1 MKLFGKIFLINI
13 FLVINVFSQVVVSIP
28 EFATE
33 QDSIVVIFDAAQGD
47 QGLMGYAGNIYAHT
61 GVNTNVGDWQHV
73 IESWGNDATQPQLTK
88 IGTDLYKLV
97 IGNPRTFYSVT
108 SPSEIIN
115 EISFVF
121 RSEGSE
127 GATGRDVGGDD
138 IFLPI
143 YKGGINVSIVEPTER
158 NFLVD
163 LNDQINII
171 IKSVY
176 SDSLF
181 LFLNDSLLTTST
193 TDSIG
198 YTIDVKSQEDK
209 MIIAKATTTAGAFA
223 YDTVTYAVKGGVVI
237 EDLPNGVSN
246 GINYIDNSA
255 VTLVLFAPN
264 KEFVYVIGDFNNWE
278 TSSEYFMKR
287 TPDNNTYW
295 ITLTGLSANV
305 EYGFQYLVNGT
316 LPLADAYAEKILE
329 KEDGEI
335 DNDTYPNLKGY
346 PSGMTDGSVSVFEIN
361 KTKHQWSATEYQ
373 RPDKQKAVIYEL
385 LVRDFLSAHNYQ
397 TLTDTL
403 DYLQRLGIN
412 AIELMPINEFEH
424 NNSWGYNPSY
434 YFAPDK
440 YYGTENAL
448 KQFIDEA
455 HKRNIA
461 VVLDVV
467 YNHTFGRSPFV
478 RLYADGNY
486 GPPSSENYWL
496 NQTATHPFSVGYD
509 FNHESTHTRNL
520 IKRVL
525 HYWITEY
532 KVDGFRFDLSKGFT
546 QKNSGGNVGLW
557 GQKDDSRIAILKD
570 YYDYTKSIDP
580 NLYFILEHFADNSE
594 ETILA
599 NYGMMLWGKMNNSYA
614 QSAMG
619 WIEDNSSL
627 DWGYYRNRGWSE
639 PNLVTYMESH
649 DEQWL
654 MFKNLKWGRA
664 SGDYNI
670 KDLNTALN
678 RMKLVG
684 AFFFT
689 IPGPKMM
696 WQFEE
701 LGYDEEL
708 KDDGRTD
715 KKPIHWEY
723 MDNPNRMNLYKTY
736 SALLK
741 LRNENEVF
749 TAKETNVNLNVG
761 TGVYGRRIN
770 LTHSSMK
777 VTILGNFNVVD
788 LTMPAKFQST
798 GMWYNYFSGDSIN
811 VTDVNMNI
819 EFAPG
824 EFAIYTTKKLETP
837 EEGITTEL
845 TDNGTTVIKNYSLM
859 QNYPNPFNP
868 TTTIN
873 FAIPKQAK
881 VQLAVYNVIGEKV
894 TELVNQEMSAGIHSV
909 NFNATSLGSG
919 VYFYRLTSG
928 SFAETKKLL
937 LLK

>member
-1 MKLFGKIFLINI
+1 MKILIKTILINLI
-13 FLVINVFSQVVVSIP
+13 LVVSLFSQVVVSIP

-33 QDSIVVIFDAAQGD
+33 QDSIVVIFDATQGD
-47 QGLMGYAGNIYAHT
+47 QGLMGYVGKVFAHT
-61 GVNTNVGDWQHV
+61 GVNTNIGDWQHV

-97 IGNPRTFYSVT
+97 IGNPRDFYNVT
-108 SPSEIIN
+108 TPSEVIN
-115 EISFVF
+115 ELSFVF

-127 GATGRDVGGDD
+127 GATGRDVGGND

-163 LNDQINII
+163 LNDQISVVV
-171 IKSVY
+171 KSVY

-181 LFLNDSLLTTST
+181 LFLDDSLLASTT

-198 YTIDVKSQEDK
+198 YTIDVKSQGDK
-209 MIIAKATTTAGAFA
+209 MIIAKATTTAGASA
-223 YDTVTYAVKGGVVI
+223 YDTVTYAVKGGVI
-237 EDLPNGVSN
+237 IGDLPDGVIN
-246 GINYIDNSA
+246 GINYIDNST
-255 VTLVLFAPN
+255 VTLALFAPN
-264 KEFVYVIGDFNNWE
+264 KDFVYVIGDFNNWE
-278 TSSEYFMKR
+278 TSSDFFMKR
-287 TPDNNTYW
+287 TPDNKTYW
-295 ITLTGLSANV
+295 ITLTGLNANV

-316 LPLADAYAEKILE
+316 LPLADPYAEKILE

-335 DNDTYPNLKGY
+335 DSNTYPNLKKY
-346 PSGMTDGSVSVFEIN
+346 PNGKTDGSVSVFEIT
-361 KTKHQWSATEYQ
+361 KAKHQWTATEYQ

-385 LVRDFLSAHNYQ
+385 LMRDFLHSHNYQ

-424 NNSWGYNPSY
+424 NHSWGYNPSY

-509 FNHESTHTRNL
+509 FNHESTYTREL
-520 IKRVL
+520 IKRAL
-525 HYWITEY
+525 HHWITEY

-580 NLYFILEHFADNSE
+580 DLYFILEHFADNSE

-627 DWGYYRNRGWSE
+627 DWGYYKNRGWNQ

-708 KDDGRTD
+708 KEDGRTD
-715 KKPIHWEY
+715 PKPIHWEY
-723 MDNPNRMNLYKTY
+723 MENPNRMNLYKTY

-749 TAKETNVNLNVG
+749 TAKETNVSLKVG
-761 TGVYGRRIN
+761 TGDYGRRIN

-777 VTILGNFNVVD
+777 VTILGNFNVVN
-788 LTMPAKFQST
+788 LTMPAKFQNT
-798 GMWYNYFSGDSIN
+798 GWWYNYFTGDSIN
-811 VTDVNMNI
+811 VTDVNMNM

-837 EEGITTEL
+837 EEGIVTNVA
-845 TDNGTTVIKNYSLM
+845 DNGNTVIKNYSLM

-873 FAIPKQAK
+873 FAIPNQAK
-881 VQLAVYNVIGEKV
+881 VQLSVYNVIGEKV
-894 TELVNQEMSAGIHSV
+894 AELINQEMQAGIHSV

-928 SFAETKKLL
+928 SFTETKKLL